1 MIHVLGD
8 DEGNGVHNEETK
20 LTETN
25 EDIYCFQKNNIFF
38 VRLRFLRSFVVNSVH
53 FVTSDGRSANPM
65 RTSTILSILLL
76 SLAASPNRSPDIA
89 FRSLMIDGG
98 ASETAA
104 VADVNKDGKLDII
117 SGENWYEGPSWTK
130 HKFRELNFTNNYY
143 DNFSD
148 LPVDVDGDGYPDLV
162 RVTWFAKK
170 ISWWKNPGRAAAS
183 AWQEADIHTGF
194 NIEFAV
200 LADMDNDG
208 KANEVVAQENG
219 TPQAWYEVKNG
230 VWVSHEVSD
239 KSYGHGI
246 GAGDVNGDKR
256 TDILTPRGWLEAP
269 ADPRAGN
276 WTFHAD
282 WEAINVPLPVSGQ
295 PAGAAPKL
303 LELGFMHVLDVN
315 GDGRNDV
322 IAGAGHNYGLFWF
335 EQGKDGQFT
344 RRTIDA
350 SWSQAHASTVVD
362 LNGDGR
368 KDVVTGKRF
377 MAHNGSDPGEK
388 EPLGVYWYE
397 YAAASGP
404 ASPSASAGQAATG
417 EWIKHVIDYGGRMGG
432 GMQIPVIDIDGDGDL
447 DIVCAGKS
455 GLFIVE
461 NLTKG
466 KR

>member
-1 MIHVLGD
+1 
-8 DEGNGVHNEETK
+8 
-20 LTETN
+20 
-25 EDIYCFQKNNIFF
+25 
-38 VRLRFLRSFVVNSVH
+38 
-53 FVTSDGRSANPM
+53 M
-65 RTSTILSILLL
+65 RTMTIAIVGVLI
-76 SLAASPNRSPDIA
+76 AASPARSPDIQ
-89 FRSLMIDGG
+89 FRSLLLDNG

-104 VADVNKDGKLDII
+104 VADINKDGRLDIV
-117 SGENWYEGPSWTK
+117 SGENWYQAPSWTK
-130 HKFRELNFTNNYY
+130 HKFRQLNFTNNYY

-170 ISWWKNPGRAAAS
+170 ISWWKNPGRNASGTRVRSTASSSALSGAPATGATVGFGGAAGTRS
-183 AWQEADIHTGF
+183 ISDEYWQEADIHTGF

-208 KANEVVAQENG
+208 KVNEVVAQENG
-219 TPQAWYEVKNG
+219 TPQAWYEAKNG
-230 VWVSHEVSD
+230 AWVAHVVSD

-269 ADPRAGN
+269 ADPSQGN

-282 WEAINVPLPVSGQ
+282 WEAINVPLPVAGQ
-295 PAGAAPKL
+295 PAAATAAAPAQPKL
-303 LELGFMHVLDVN
+303 LELGFIHVLDVN

-335 EQGKDGQFT
+335 EQGVNGQWS
-344 RRTIDA
+344 RHTIDG
-350 SWSQAHASTVVD
+350 SWSQAHASTLVD

-368 KDVVTGKRF
+368 MDVVTGKRF
-377 MAHNGSDPGEK
+377 MAHNGTDPGEK

-397 YAAASGP
+397 YVRPDAS
-404 ASPSASAGQAATG
+404 AIAAGQAATV

-455 GLFIVE
+455 GLFFVE

>member
-1 MIHVLGD
+1 
-8 DEGNGVHNEETK
+8 
-20 LTETN
+20 
-25 EDIYCFQKNNIFF
+25 
-38 VRLRFLRSFVVNSVH
+38 
-53 FVTSDGRSANPM
+53 
-65 RTSTILSILLL
+65 
-76 SLAASPNRSPDIA
+76 
-89 FRSLMIDGG
+89 
-98 ASETAA
+98 
-104 VADVNKDGKLDII
+104 
-117 SGENWYEGPSWTK
+117 
-130 HKFRELNFTNNYY
+130 
-143 DNFSD
+143 
-148 LPVDVDGDGYPDLV
+148 
-162 RVTWFAKK
+162 
-170 ISWWKNPGRAAAS
+170 
-183 AWQEADIHTGF
+183 
-194 NIEFAV
+194 
-200 LADMDNDG
+200 MDNDG

-219 TPQAWYEVKNG
+219 TPQAWYEAKNG
-230 VWVSHEVSD
+230 AWVAHVVSD

-282 WEAINVPLPVSGQ
+282 WEAINVPLPVAGQ
-295 PAGAAPKL
+295 PTPAAGAPPAQPKL

-350 SWSQAHASTVVD
+350 SWSQAHASTLVD

-368 KDVVTGKRF
+368 KDIVTGKRF

-397 YAAASGP
+397 YASAPP
-404 ASPSASAGQAATG
+404 ASNAQRP
-417 EWIKHVIDYGGRMGG
+417 GRVDQTCNRLRRPHGRRDAD
-432 GMQIPVIDIDGDGDL
+432 PGDRYRRRRRSRYSL
-447 DIVCAGKS
+447 CRQERAFLRRES
-455 GLFIVE
+455 QPE
-461 NLTKG
+461 

>member
-1 MIHVLGD
+1 
-8 DEGNGVHNEETK
+8 
-20 LTETN
+20 
-25 EDIYCFQKNNIFF
+25 
-38 VRLRFLRSFVVNSVH
+38 
-53 FVTSDGRSANPM
+53 M
-65 RTSTILSILLL
+65 RVINVIIAALLL
-76 SLAASPNRSPDIA
+76 APSPTRSPDVP
-89 FRSLMIDGG
+89 FRSLMIDNG

-104 VADVNKDGKLDII
+104 VADINKDGKLDII
-117 SGENWYEGPSWTK
+117 SGENWYESPGWTK
-130 HKFRELNFTNNYY
+130 HRFRELNFTNNYY

-148 LPVDVDGDGYPDLV
+148 LPVDVNGDGYPDLV

-170 ISWWKNPGRAAAS
+170 ISWWKNPGRVASPTRVRTKETSAPSAGGNPVPGVAVGFGGAADRTS
-183 AWQEADIHTGF
+183 MSGDYWQEADIHTGF

-208 KANEVVAQENG
+208 TANEVVAQENG

-230 VWVSHEVSD
+230 AWVAHEISD

-295 PAGAAPKL
+295 PAAAPGTSPKL
-303 LELGFMHVLDVN
+303 LELGFMHVMDVN

-350 SWSQAHASTVVD
+350 SWSQPHASTVVD

-368 KDVVTGKRF
+368 MDIVTGKRF

-397 YAAASGP
+397 FVRPPAGSVAGGQPAAV
-404 ASPSASAGQAATG
+404 

-455 GLFIVE
+455 GLFFVE

-466 KR
+466 RR

>member
-1 MIHVLGD
+1 MRALSV
-8 DEGNGVHNEETK
+8 
-20 LTETN
+20 
-25 EDIYCFQKNNIFF
+25 FF
-38 VRLRFLRSFVVNSVH
+38 I
-53 FVTSDGRSANPM
+53 A
-65 RTSTILSILLL
+65 LLL
-76 SLAASPNRSPDIA
+76 TPSPTRSPDIP
-89 FRSLMIDGG
+89 FRSLMIDNG

-104 VADVNKDGKLDII
+104 VADINKDGRLDVV
-117 SGENWYEGPSWTK
+117 SGENWYEAPSWTK
-130 HKFRELNFTNNYY
+130 HTFRELNFTNNYY

-170 ISWWKNPGRAAAS
+170 ISWWKNPGRAAKSMRVSTKGSPAPS
-183 AWQEADIHTGF
+183 AGGSAVPGVAVGFGNSTRTDEFWPEADIHTGF

-219 TPQAWYEVKNG
+219 TPQAWYEAKNG
-230 VWVSHEVSD
+230 AWVAHVVSD

-269 ADPRAGN
+269 ADPRQGN
-276 WTFHAD
+276 WAFHAD
-282 WEAINVPLPVSGQ
+282 WEALNVALPAGGQ
-295 PAGAAPKL
+295 PTTPANPPAQPKL
-303 LELGFMHVLDVN
+303 LELGFIHVLDVN

-335 EQGKDGQFT
+335 EQGKDAQFA
-344 RRTIDA
+344 RHTIDA

-368 KDVVTGKRF
+368 MDIVTGKRF

-397 YAAASGP
+397 YVRPTATSVASGQP
-404 ASPSASAGQAATG
+404 AGV

-455 GLFIVE
+455 GLFFVE

>member
-1 MIHVLGD
+1 
-8 DEGNGVHNEETK
+8 
-20 LTETN
+20 
-25 EDIYCFQKNNIFF
+25 
-38 VRLRFLRSFVVNSVH
+38 
-53 FVTSDGRSANPM
+53 M
-65 RTSTILSILLL
+65 RATTLAFIALLL
-76 SLAASPNRSPDIA
+76 SPSPTRSPDIP
-89 FRSLMIDGG
+89 FRSLPIDNG

-104 VADVNKDGKLDII
+104 VADVNKDGKLYII
-117 SGENWYEGPSWTK
+117 SGENWYQAPAWTK

-170 ISWWKNPGRAAAS
+170 ISWWKNPGRSATKTRVRPATTTSGTSGAPVAGATVGFGAS
-183 AWQEADIHTGF
+183 GSPGISDEFWQEADIHTGF

-219 TPQAWYEVKNG
+219 TPQAWYEARNG
-230 VWVSHEVSD
+230 AWVAHVVSD

-246 GAGDVNGDKR
+246 GAGDINGDKR

-269 ADPRAGN
+269 VDPRSGN
-276 WTFHAD
+276 WIFHAD
-282 WEAINVPLPVSGQ
+282 WEAINVALPVSGP
-295 PAGAAPKL
+295 PAAVTPPAQPKL
-303 LELGFMHVLDVN
+303 LELGFLHVLDVN

-335 EQGKDGQFT
+335 EQAKDGQFA

-368 KDVVTGKRF
+368 TDIVTGKRF

-397 YAAASGP
+397 YVKAD
-404 ASPSASAGQAATG
+404 ASAIAAGQPATG

-432 GMQIPVIDIDGDGDL
+432 GMQIPAVDIDGDGDV
-447 DIVCAGKS
+447 DIVCPGKS
-455 GLFIVE
+455 GLFLVE

-466 KR
+466 PGNRANARQR

>member
-1 MIHVLGD
+1 MRAFGI
-8 DEGNGVHNEETK
+8 
-20 LTETN
+20 
-25 EDIYCFQKNNIFF
+25 
-38 VRLRFLRSFVVNSVH
+38 VVV
-53 FVTSDGRSANPM
+53 A
-65 RTSTILSILLL
+65 LLL
-76 SLAASPNRSPDIA
+76 SPSPTRSPDIP
-89 FRSLMIDGG
+89 FRSLLIDGG

-104 VADVNKDGKLDII
+104 VADINKDGKLDIV
-117 SGENWYEGPSWTK
+117 SGENWYEAPSWTK

-170 ISWWKNPGRAAAS
+170 ISWWKNPGRS
-183 AWQEADIHTGF
+183 SGNQHWSEADIHTGF

-230 VWVSHEVSD
+230 AWVSHEVSD

-269 ADPRAGN
+269 ADPRQGN
-276 WTFHAD
+276 WTFHPD
-282 WEAINVPLPVSGQ
+282 WEAINVPLPAPGQ
-295 PAGAAPKL
+295 AAAAEGAQPKL

-315 GDGRNDV
+315 GDGKNDV

-335 EQGKDGQFT
+335 EQGKDGKFA

-362 LNGDGR
+362 LNGDGM
-368 KDVVTGKRF
+368 KDIVTGKRF

-397 YAAASGP
+397 YARPAAG
-404 ASPSASAGQAATG
+404 AVTAGQPAAG

-455 GLFIVE
+455 GLFLVE